1 MDDFLMSARWRSTA
15 GPTAEAAPLRRHGA
29 AAKPLAVRLAS
40 GDNRRRMTAAAL
52 TPSGSAE
59 PHICDVLIAERAPR
73 LTRSAFW
80 PVVRP
85 VLYKLLNYRQAVRMA
100 DAVQPLSGS
109 EALEYMSD
117 LLDLKVT
124 TMNAERIPA
133 TGRCIIVANH
143 PTGIADGIAV
153 FDAVRARRKDAVF
166 FANADAL
173 RVSPRLGEA
182 VIPVE
187 WVVEKR
193 TREKTRATLQ
203 AAKEAFEAERC
214 VVLFPAGRL
223 ARMGK
228 DGSVTDPEW
237 APTAASLARKYAAP
251 VVPIHV
257 SGPYSRLFHW
267 FDQVSQE
274 LRDITLFHE
283 LLNKKRK
290 PFFLKVGKPIPATR
304 LDIDAGKATYALKA
318 FTERVLP
325 SQPDADF
332 A

>member
-1 MDDFLMSARWRSTA
+1 MSET
-15 GPTAEAAPLRRHGA
+15 AAPAKTRR
-29 AAKPLAVRLAS
+29 
-40 GDNRRRMTAAAL
+40 
-52 TPSGSAE
+52 E

-73 LTRSAFW
+73 LTGSLFW

-85 VLYKLLNYRQAVRMA
+85 AFYKLLNYRQAVRMA
-100 DAVQPLSGS
+100 DAVRPLTGA
-109 EALEYMSD
+109 EALDYMSD
-117 LLDLKVT
+117 LMGLKVAV
-124 TMNAERIPA
+124 MNPERVPA

-153 FDAVRARRKDAVF
+153 FDAIRRRRQDAVF

-203 AAKEAFEAERC
+203 AAKEAFEADRC
-214 VVLFPAGRL
+214 VVMFPAGRL
-223 ARMGK
+223 ARVAR

-257 SGPYSRLFHW
+257 AGPTSTLFHL
-267 FDQVSQE
+267 FDRISPE

-283 LLNKKRK
+283 LLNKRRK
-290 PFFLKVGKPIPATR
+290 AFQLKVGKPIPPSR
-304 LDIDAGKATYALKA
+304 LDIDANKATYGLKA

-325 SQPDADF
+325 SQPDAEF

>member
-1 MDDFLMSARWRSTA
+1 MTETVAPS
-15 GPTAEAAPLRRHGA
+15 PTRP
-29 AAKPLAVRLAS
+29 
-40 GDNRRRMTAAAL
+40 
-52 TPSGSAE
+52 E

-73 LTRSAFW
+73 LTRSLFW
-80 PVVRP
+80 PVIRP
-85 VLYKLLNYRQAVRMA
+85 ILYKLLNYRAAVRMA
-100 DAVQPLSGS
+100 DAVRPLTGA
-109 EALEYMSD
+109 EALDYMSD
-117 LLDLKVT
+117 LMDLRVAV
-124 TMNAERIPA
+124 MNPERIPVG
-133 TGRCIIVANH
+133 GRCIIVANH

-153 FDAVRARRKDAVF
+153 FDAIRARRADAVF

-187 WVVEKR
+187 WVVAKR
-193 TREKTRATLQ
+193 TREKTRATLL

-214 VVLFPAGRL
+214 VVMFPAGRL
-223 ARMGK
+223 SRVAP

-237 APTAASLARKYAAP
+237 AATAASLARKYNAP
-251 VVPIHV
+251 VVPVHV
-257 SGPYSRLFHW
+257 AGPKSTLFHL
-267 FDQVSQE
+267 FDRVSPE

-283 LLNKKRK
+283 LLNKKK
-290 PFFLKVGKPIPATR
+290 KAFQLKVGRPIPPSR
-304 LDIDAGKATYALKA
+304 LDIDSVKATYGLKA

>member
-1 MDDFLMSARWRSTA
+1 MIA
-15 GPTAEAAPLRRHGA
+15 AE
-29 AAKPLAVRLAS
+29 
-40 GDNRRRMTAAAL
+40 
-52 TPSGSAE
+52 TPSVSRP

-73 LTRSAFW
+73 LTRSPVW
-80 PVVRP
+80 PLARP
-85 VLYKLLNYRQAVRMA
+85 LLYRLLNYRQAVRMA
-100 DAVQPLSGS
+100 DAVKPLSGAG
-109 EALEYMSD
+109 ALAYMSD
-117 LLDLKVT
+117 LLDLKISVL
-124 TMNAERIPA
+124 NGDRIPA
-133 TGRCIIVANH
+133 TGRCIVVANH

-153 FDAVRARRKDAVF
+153 FDAIKARRPDAVF

-173 RVSPRLGEA
+173 RVSPRLGEV

-187 WVVEKR
+187 WVHDKR

-214 VVLFPAGRL
+214 VVMFPAGRL
-223 ARMGK
+223 ARIAK

-237 APTAASLARKYAAP
+237 APTAASLARKYEAP

-257 SGPYSRLFHW
+257 AGPYSRLFHW
-267 FDQVSQE
+267 FDRFSRE

-283 LLNKKRK
+283 LLNKRRTA
-290 PFFLKVGKPIPATR
+290 FQMKVGKPIPPSR
-304 LDIDAGKATYALKA
+304 LDIDAAKATYALKA

>member
-1 MDDFLMSARWRSTA
+1 
-15 GPTAEAAPLRRHGA
+15 
-29 AAKPLAVRLAS
+29 
-40 GDNRRRMTAAAL
+40 MTAASPAQD
-52 TPSGSAE
+52 

-73 LTRSAFW
+73 LTASAWW

-85 VLYKLLNYRQAVRMA
+85 ALYRLLNYRAAVRMA
-100 DAVQPLSGS
+100 DAVRPLSGAG
-109 EALEYMSD
+109 ALDYMSD
-117 LLDLKVT
+117 LLGLKVST
-124 TMNAERIPA
+124 LHPERIPA
-133 TGRCIIVANH
+133 TGRCIVVANH

-153 FDAVRARRKDAVF
+153 FDAIRGRRDDAVF

-187 WVVEKR
+187 WVHDKR

-203 AAKEAFEAERC
+203 AAKAAFEAERC
-214 VVLFPAGRL
+214 VVMFPAGRL
-223 ARMGK
+223 ARIGR
-228 DGSVTDPEW
+228 DGSVIDPEW
-237 APTAASLARKYAAP
+237 APTAASLARKYDAP
-251 VVPIHV
+251 VIPIHV

-267 FDQVSQE
+267 FDRVSRE

-283 LLNKKRK
+283 LLNKRRK
-290 PFFLKVGKPIPATR
+290 PFFLKVGKPIPPSR
-304 LDIDAGKATYALKA
+304 LDIDAAKATYALKA

-325 SQPDADF
+325 GQPDAEF

>member
-1 MDDFLMSARWRSTA
+1 MTE
-15 GPTAEAAPLRRHGA
+15 TAAPARTRR
-29 AAKPLAVRLAS
+29 
-40 GDNRRRMTAAAL
+40 
-52 TPSGSAE
+52 E

-73 LTRSAFW
+73 LTRSVFW

-85 VLYKLLNYRQAVRMA
+85 AFYKLLNYRQAVRMA
-100 DAVQPLSGS
+100 DAVRPLSGA
-109 EALEYMSD
+109 EALDYMSD
-117 LLDLKVT
+117 LMDLRVSVL
-124 TMNAERIPA
+124 NAERIPA
-133 TGRCIIVANH
+133 GGRCVVVANH

-153 FDAVRARRKDAVF
+153 FDAIRARRADAVF

-187 WVVEKR
+187 WVVAKR

-203 AAKEAFEAERC
+203 AAREAFEADRC
-214 VVLFPAGRL
+214 VVMFPAGRL
-223 ARMGK
+223 SRVAP

-237 APTAASLARKYAAP
+237 APTAASLARKYGAP
-251 VVPIHV
+251 IVPVHV
-257 SGPYSRLFHW
+257 AGPTSTLFHL
-267 FDQVSQE
+267 FDRVSPE

-290 PFFLKVGKPIPATR
+290 AFQLKVGKPIPPSR
-304 LDIDAGKATYALKA
+304 LDIDAVKATYGLKA

-325 SQPDADF
+325 SQPDAEF